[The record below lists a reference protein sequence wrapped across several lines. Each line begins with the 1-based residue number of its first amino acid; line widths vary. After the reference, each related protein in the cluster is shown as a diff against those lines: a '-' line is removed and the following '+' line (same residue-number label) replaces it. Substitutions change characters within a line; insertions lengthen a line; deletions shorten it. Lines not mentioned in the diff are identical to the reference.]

1 MRIIHFLGFQR
12 NMTSIK
18 RTAIVPY
25 TPTQMF
31 TLVNAIEDYPQFI
44 PWCKATHI
52 LKRDMDEVQ
61 ATLDFS
67 KGAIQKSF
75 TTLNR
80 LQQDKL
86 IEIRLINGPFRHLEG
101 FWYFNNLEGGT
112 QVSLDLEFEFSNK
125 FIGLAFAPVFHQAAN
140 SLVDIFCKRADEVY
154 GPNLPD

>member
-1 MRIIHFLGFQR
+1 MPV
-12 NMTSIK
+12 IK

-44 PWCKATHI
+44 PWCKATRI
-52 LKRDMDEVQ
+52 LSRDLDEVQ

-67 KGAIQKSF
+67 KGALQKSF

-80 LQQDKL
+80 LQQDKM
-86 IEIRLINGPFRHLEG
+86 IEIRLIDGPFHHLEG
-101 FWYFNNLEGGT
+101 FWYFDGLENSST

-125 FIGLAFAPVFHQAAN
+125 LLAMAFTPVFHQAAN

-154 GPNLPD
+154 GDIQG